1 MAKAKKV
8 GLPTF
13 VKSKFD
19 NHFVEE
25 ISARTRTP
33 VIRNIPLHKVITNE
47 QQPRKDFGDL
57 DEMAESIKEK
67 GILEPILIRPKD
79 GMFEIIAGERRFK
92 AAEIAGL
99 TEIPCIEYDIADNE
113 ALEISII
120 ENIQRKDLTI
130 YEQAYSL
137 RSLSEIYGYTH
148 QEIAQKIGK
157 SRVTVSELIRVTD
170 LPEDILEQCAQL
182 KITSKTF
189 LLELVKL
196 EDIELMKEVLE
207 NYSEK
212 PFSRDTIKELRKA
225 DESVDQSDVA
235 EKIEDEGNKATTE
248 SSQKY
253 YKFNITSE
261 DKGIKI
267 KFDIKHE
274 TADKEKIIGILEQL
288 IKDIKENRLKEF
300 EFDK

>member
-25 ISARTRTP
+25 ISTRTRTP
-33 VIRNIPLHKVITNE
+33 VIRNIPLQKIITNE
-47 QQPRKDFGDL
+47 QQPRKDFGELAD
-57 DEMAESIKEK
+57 MADSIKEK

-79 GMFEIIAGERRFK
+79 GQFEIIAGERRFK

-130 YEQAYSL
+130 YEQAFSL
-137 RSLSEIYGYTH
+137 KALSEIYGYTH
-148 QEIAQKIGK
+148 QDIGKKIGK
-157 SRVTVSELIRVTD
+157 SRVTVSELIRVSD
-170 LPEDILEQCAQL
+170 LPEDIIKRCMELN
-182 KITSKTF
+182 ITSKTF

-196 EDIELMKEVLE
+196 ERIERMREVLN
-207 NYSEK
+207 NYSEE
-212 PFSRDTIKELRKA
+212 PFSRDTIKEQRKA
-225 DESVDQSDVA
+225 EEEQPDDASKE
-235 EKIEDEGNKATTE
+235 EKPHTP
-248 SSQKY
+248 SLRV
-253 YKFNITSE
+253 YKFNVASE
-261 DKGIKI
+261 DKAIKI

-274 TADKEKIIGILEQL
+274 GADKKKVIDLLEKL
-288 IKDIKENRLKEF
+288 ISDIKSGKLEEF
-300 EFDK
+300 NFQDVKANKD